1 MLNVRPYT
9 PALQKLAAKFDCGNS
24 YLNQF
29 LRSPDALDAGV
40 GKTFVFLTEN
50 TESIVGYYNLSCGS
64 LDEIEGDVRYK
75 IGGTIHIGYFAIDEK
90 FQHQLQAT
98 TPNGIHLYWGDVLL
112 EECLSRIEAI
122 RSQQVGVSF
131 VTLAS
136 SEAGERLY
144 RHHDFEDV
152 DAKLKGIMEGIFHA
166 SYDASVAAGSEG
178 NLMVGANCAGFLKV
192 ATAMMAQGITY

>member
-75 IGGTIHIGYFAIDEK
+75 IGGTIHIGYFAISCR
-90 FQHQLQAT
+90 QPLPT
-98 TPNGIHLYWGDVLL
+98 
-112 EECLSRIEAI
+112 
-122 RSQQVGVSF
+122 
-131 VTLAS
+131 AS
-136 SEAGERLY
+136 TCT
-144 RHHDFEDV
+144 
-152 DAKLKGIMEGIFHA
+152 
-166 SYDASVAAGSEG
+166 
-178 NLMVGANCAGFLKV
+178 GAMSCWRNA
-192 ATAMMAQGITY
+192 

>member
-1 MLNVRPYT
+1 MCTRSTGNAERPTLYPCASETCSQVR
-9 PALQKLAAKFDCGNS
+9 
-24 YLNQF
+24 
-29 LRSPDALDAGV
+29 LRELLPEPVSAQSGCAGCRGRQDLCV
-40 GKTFVFLTEN
+40 SHQN
-50 TESIVGYYNLSCGS
+50 AESIVGYYNLSCGS

-144 RHHDFEDV
+144 RHHDFEDL
-152 DAKLKGIMEGIFHA
+152 DA
-166 SYDASVAAGSEG
+166 D
-178 NLMVGANCAGFLKV
+178 
-192 ATAMMAQGITY
+192 ITFSPSHGEDKCICLYLPLDY

>member
-50 TESIVGYYNLSCGS
+50 AESIVGYYNLSCGS

-75 IGGTIHIGYFAIDEK
+75 IGGTIHIVILPLTK
-90 FQHQLQAT
+90 NSSISCRQPLPT
-98 TPNGIHLYWGDVLL
+98 
-112 EECLSRIEAI
+112 
-122 RSQQVGVSF
+122 
-131 VTLAS
+131 AS
-136 SEAGERLY
+136 TCT
-144 RHHDFEDV
+144 
-152 DAKLKGIMEGIFHA
+152 
-166 SYDASVAAGSEG
+166 
-178 NLMVGANCAGFLKV
+178 GAMSCWRNA
-192 ATAMMAQGITY
+192 

>member
-50 TESIVGYYNLSCGS
+50 AESIVGYYNLSCGS
-64 LDEIEGDVRYK
+64 LDEIEGDVRYN
-75 IGGTIHIGYFAIDEK
+75 IG
-90 FQHQLQAT
+90 

-144 RHHDFEDV
+144 RHHDFEDL
-152 DAKLKGIMEGIFHA
+152 DA
-166 SYDASVAAGSEG
+166 D
-178 NLMVGANCAGFLKV
+178 
-192 ATAMMAQGITY
+192 ITFSPSHGEDKCICLYLPLDS

>member
-1 MLNVRPYT
+1 MCTRSTGNAERPTLYPCASETCSQVRLRELLPE
-9 PALQKLAAKFDCGNS
+9 PVSAQSGCAGCRGRQDLCVSHRKCREHRRLLQS
-24 YLNQF
+24 Q
-29 LRSPDALDAGV
+29 
-40 GKTFVFLTEN
+40 
-50 TESIVGYYNLSCGS
+50 

-144 RHHDFEDV
+144 RHHDFEDL
-152 DAKLKGIMEGIFHA
+152 DA
-166 SYDASVAAGSEG
+166 D
-178 NLMVGANCAGFLKV
+178 
-192 ATAMMAQGITY
+192 ITFSPSHGEDKCICLYLPLDY

>member
-29 LRSPDALDAGV
+29 LRSPDALDAGI

-50 TESIVGYYNLSCGS
+50 AESIVGYYNLSCGS

>member
-50 TESIVGYYNLSCGS
+50 AESIVGYYNLSCGS

-90 FQHQLQAT
+90 FQHQLQTT

>member
-50 TESIVGYYNLSCGS
+50 AESIVGYYNLSCGS

-144 RHHDFEDV
+144 RHHDFEDL
-152 DAKLKGIMEGIFHA
+152 DADITFTPFSTGRNKCICLYPPAWYYSTHTTRRRRPQGC
-166 SYDASVAAGSEG
+166 GS
-178 NLMVGANCAGFLKV
+178 FLV
-192 ATAMMAQGITY
+192 

>member
-50 TESIVGYYNLSCGS
+50 AESIVGYYNLSCGS

-90 FQHQLQAT
+90 FQHLKVIIT
-98 TPNGIHLYWGDVLL
+98 GGNGTQTLL
-112 EECLSRIEAI
+112 PLEP
-122 RSQQVGVSF
+122 F
-131 VTLAS
+131 
-136 SEAGERLY
+136 SEAVSG
-144 RHHDFEDV
+144 
-152 DAKLKGIMEGIFHA
+152 
-166 SYDASVAAGSEG
+166 SAAQTGGG
-178 NLMVGANCAGFLKV
+178 N
-192 ATAMMAQGITY
+192 

>member
-50 TESIVGYYNLSCGS
+50 AESIVGYYNLSCGS

-122 RSQQVGVSF
+122 RSQQVGVS
-131 VTLAS
+131 LS
-136 SEAGERLY
+136 LI
-144 RHHDFEDV
+144 H
-152 DAKLKGIMEGIFHA
+152 I
-166 SYDASVAAGSEG
+166 
-178 NLMVGANCAGFLKV
+178 
-192 ATAMMAQGITY
+192 

>member
-50 TESIVGYYNLSCGS
+50 AESIVGYYNLSCGS

-144 RHHDFEDV
+144 RHHDFEDL
-152 DAKLKGIMEGIFHA
+152 DADITFSPSHGEDKCICLYLPLDYCPTRPEPRPQGC
-166 SYDASVAAGSEG
+166 GS
-178 NLMVGANCAGFLKV
+178 FLV
-192 ATAMMAQGITY
+192 

>member
-40 GKTFVFLTEN
+40 GKTFVFLTEHA
-50 TESIVGYYNLSCGS
+50 ESIVGYYNLSCGS

-144 RHHDFEDV
+144 RHHDFEDL
-152 DAKLKGIMEGIFHA
+152 DA
-166 SYDASVAAGSEG
+166 D
-178 NLMVGANCAGFLKV
+178 
-192 ATAMMAQGITY
+192 ITFSPSHGEDKCICLYLPLDYFPHPPKNYF

>member
-50 TESIVGYYNLSCGS
+50 AESIVGYYNLSCGS

-122 RSQQVGVSF
+122 RSQQVGRV
-131 VTLAS
+131 VRHTGLLR
-136 SEAGERLY
+136 GRRTPVPPPRLRGPGR
-144 RHHDFEDV
+144 RHHVQPFSR
-152 DAKLKGIMEGIFHA
+152 GG
-166 SYDASVAAGSEG
+166 
-178 NLMVGANCAGFLKV
+178 
-192 ATAMMAQGITY
+192 